1 MDGFYA
7 MAGCATPSQVTD
19 RGRRVLPVSEVADQ
33 EPSETESETSG
44 CGSKTTRMHLYLEA
58 WINLYRGEHRP
69 QLLQLVADGSLW
81 LSPKP

>member
-33 EPSETESETSG
+33 ETFGDGIRNVRMRVEDRECTFTSKPGSTFTEASTDLNFFS
-44 CGSKTTRMHLYLEA
+44 
-58 WINLYRGEHRP
+58 
-69 QLLQLVADGSLW
+69 LLQMAVFGFH
-81 LSPKP
+81 